1 LSWSGRGLLE
11 MDGTRSMTWTP
22 DEQVAS
28 VTSAYTPPGTAMS
41 LAGSEQR
48 IYDGYGR
55 VVRIVRNGEV
65 LDRVYAGA
73 EVIREVSSCGERAWW
88 PSGDLDEPVAYSLRW
103 EPSCTEAA
111 LGPAVYDLQLE
122 LVDLSRA
129 GFASYETALTSTDG
143 ALFGVLQDPRADV
156 VGVVDVSGVLLEAYD
171 YDAYGTRRLR
181 DPANPADDCASSI
194 TNACGSEYG
203 NPRGYQGS
211 FLSNV
216 TGLYDMRAR
225 AYDPNLRIFLSPDP
239 LGYVDGFD
247 VWQYTAGDPLN
258 LVDPFGFDGGQRD
271 RGGSWTDNCGPT
283 GCADLS
289 GTM

>member
-1 LSWSGRGLLE
+1 SAASVPSAIGRQDLYWGRDSKLVGSVKSWNLGGVEDLGQVRIAAYDGKSRLQGLRTAEAGTQAEITAWRSWLDNRANIETLQDPTVDAQAATAGLGRWRSFERNSLGSLETERLDGITDWSGTRYANGPGLSSVVLPDGTVSALGWSGRGLLE
-11 MDGTRSMTWTP
+11 MDGTRSVAWTP

-28 VTSAYTPPGTAMS
+28 VNSAYTPPGTSMS

-111 LGPAVYDLQLE
+111 LDPVAYDLQLE

-129 GFASYETALTSTDG
+129 GF
-143 ALFGVLQDPRADV
+143 
-156 VGVVDVSGVLLEAYD
+156 
-171 YDAYGTRRLR
+171 
-181 DPANPADDCASSI
+181 
-194 TNACGSEYG
+194 
-203 NPRGYQGS
+203 
-211 FLSNV
+211 
-216 TGLYDMRAR
+216 
-225 AYDPNLRIFLSPDP
+225 
-239 LGYVDGFD
+239 
-247 VWQYTAGDPLN
+247 
-258 LVDPFGFDGGQRD
+258 
-271 RGGSWTDNCGPT
+271 
-283 GCADLS
+283 
-289 GTM
+289 